1 MDQRPKLRP
10 KTITLLEENM
20 EQKLHIRFCQ
30 SLLRFVIKDTDNK
43 RKRQTG
49 LRDILKFCASKTPS
63 TE

>member
-43 RKRQTG
+43 RKTKQFG
-49 LRDILKFCASKTPS
+49 LY
-63 TE
+63 EN